1 MEDIQ
6 PVIARREVTTRIL
19 QAFHLKADKNLGQN
33 FLVEES
39 VVNRIAKAAELTP
52 EDTVLEI
59 GPGIGTLTQALAMTG
74 ASVVSVELDKRL
86 IPVLQETVGV
96 YKNVRIVQGDILKVD
111 ILETIASVQTKGNV
125 AEKSNGVSG
134 TMDKDATTA
143 DDYLNT
149 VHAAQDGPGS
159 AERTEA
165 QPKDRAE
172 QTEAKP
178 KTANSAASF
187 KVCANLPYYIT
198 TPIIMYLLEQKLP
211 LERLVVMVQKEVAE
225 RMVAKPG
232 GRDYG
237 SISVAMQYYTEPSI
251 AFTVKAGSFLPAPKV
266 DSAVLVCKKRS
277 APPVD
282 VPDEKTFFKVVAA
295 AFSVRRKMLT
305 NSLKNMGGL
314 TGEQVKNWLDRA
326 GIDGKRR
333 AETLSLEEFAALA
346 RTWNVS

>member
-1 MEDIQ
+1 MNYIQ
-6 PVIARREVTTRIL
+6 PIIARREVTTRIL

-86 IPVLQETVGV
+86 IPVLQETVGA
-96 YKNVRIVQGDILKVD
+96 YENVRVVQGDILKIN
-111 ILETIASVQTKGNV
+111 ILETVQ
-125 AEKSNGVSG
+125 AE
-134 TMDKDATTA
+134 
-143 DDYLNT
+143 
-149 VHAAQDGPGS
+149 P
-159 AERTEA
+159 
-165 QPKDRAE
+165 
-172 QTEAKP
+172 
-178 KTANSAASF
+178 F

-198 TPIIMYLLEQKLP
+198 TPIIMNLLEQKLP
-211 LERLVVMVQKEVAE
+211 IERLVVMVQKEVAE
-225 RMVAKPG
+225 RMTASPG
-232 GRDYG
+232 GREYG
-237 SISVAMQYYTEPSI
+237 AISVAMQYYTEPKI
-251 AFTVKAGSFLPAPKV
+251 AFFVKAGSFLPAPKV

-277 APPVD
+277 TPPVD
-282 VPDEKTFFKVVAA
+282 VPDENVFFKVVAA

-314 TGEQVKNWLDRA
+314 TGEQVKSWLDRA

-333 AETLSLEEFAALA
+333 AETLSLEEFACLA
-346 RTWNVS
+346 RTWKVK

>member
-1 MEDIQ
+1 METIQ
-6 PVIARREVTTRIL
+6 PIIARREVTTRIL

-59 GPGIGTLTQALAMTG
+59 GPGIGTLTQALALTG

-86 IPVLQETVGV
+86 IPVLQETVGA
-96 YKNVRIVQGDILKVD
+96 YKNVRVVQGDILKIN
-111 ILETIASVQTKGNV
+111 ILETVQG
-125 AEKSNGVSG
+125 
-134 TMDKDATTA
+134 AT
-143 DDYLNT
+143 
-149 VHAAQDGPGS
+149 P
-159 AERTEA
+159 
-165 QPKDRAE
+165 
-172 QTEAKP
+172 
-178 KTANSAASF
+178 F

-198 TPIIMYLLEQKLP
+198 TPIIMNLLEQKLP

-225 RMVAKPG
+225 RMTASPG

-237 SISVAMQYYTEPSI
+237 AISVAMQYYTEPKI
-251 AFTVKAGSFLPAPKV
+251 AFIVKAGSFLPAPKV

-277 APPVD
+277 TPPVD

-305 NSLKNMGGL
+305 NSLKNMGGQ
-314 TGEQVKNWLDRA
+314 TTEQVKAWLDRA

-333 AETLSLEEFAALA
+333 AETLSLEEFASLT
-346 RTWNVS
+346 RTWKVK

>member
-1 MEDIQ
+1 MNVFAMSFLCCQLTTMKKDLMEDIQ
-6 PVIARREVTTRIL
+6 PIIARREVTTRIL

-86 IPVLQETVGV
+86 IPVLQETVGA
-96 YKNVRIVQGDILKVD
+96 YKNVRVVQGDILKIN
-111 ILETIASVQTKGNV
+111 ILETVQG
-125 AEKSNGVSG
+125 
-134 TMDKDATTA
+134 AT
-143 DDYLNT
+143 
-149 VHAAQDGPGS
+149 P
-159 AERTEA
+159 
-165 QPKDRAE
+165 
-172 QTEAKP
+172 
-178 KTANSAASF
+178 F

-198 TPIIMYLLEQKLP
+198 TPIIMNLLEQKLP

-225 RMVAKPG
+225 RMTASPG

-237 SISVAMQYYTEPSI
+237 AISVAMQYYTEPKI
-251 AFTVKAGSFLPAPKV
+251 AFIVKAGSILPAPKV

-277 APPVD
+277 TPPVD

-305 NSLKNMGGL
+305 NSLKNMGGQ
-314 TGEQVKNWLDRA
+314 TTEQVKAWLDRA
-326 GIDGKRR
+326 GIDGTRR
-333 AETLSLEEFAALA
+333 AETLSLEEFASLA
-346 RTWNVS
+346 RTWKVK

>member
-6 PVIARREVTTRIL
+6 PIIARREVTTRIL

-86 IPVLQETVGV
+86 IPVLQETVGA
-96 YKNVRIVQGDILKVD
+96 YKNVRVVQGDILKIN
-111 ILETIASVQTKGNV
+111 ILETVQG
-125 AEKSNGVSG
+125 
-134 TMDKDATTA
+134 AT
-143 DDYLNT
+143 
-149 VHAAQDGPGS
+149 P
-159 AERTEA
+159 
-165 QPKDRAE
+165 
-172 QTEAKP
+172 
-178 KTANSAASF
+178 F

-198 TPIIMYLLEQKLP
+198 TPIIMNLLEQKLP

-225 RMVAKPG
+225 RMTASPG

-237 SISVAMQYYTEPSI
+237 AISVAMQYYTEPKI
-251 AFTVKAGSFLPAPKV
+251 AFIVKAGSFLPAPKV

-277 APPVD
+277 TPPVD

-305 NSLKNMGGL
+305 NSLKNMGGQ
-314 TGEQVKNWLDRA
+314 TTEQVKAWLDRA
-326 GIDGKRR
+326 GIDGTRR
-333 AETLSLEEFAALA
+333 AETLSLEEFASLA
-346 RTWNVS
+346 RTWKIK

>member
-6 PVIARREVTTRIL
+6 PIIARREVTARIL

-86 IPVLQETVGV
+86 IPVLQETVGA
-96 YKNVRIVQGDILKVD
+96 YKNVRIVQGDILKVN
-111 ILETIASVQTKGNV
+111 IPEIIAEVKADRKTADAAGEV
-125 AEKSNGVSG
+125 AE
-134 TMDKDATTA
+134 
-143 DDYLNT
+143 
-149 VHAAQDGPGS
+149 
-159 AERTEA
+159 AESEIKQSDT
-165 QPKDRAE
+165 
-172 QTEAKP
+172 
-178 KTANSAASF
+178 F

-225 RMVAKPG
+225 RMTAGPG
-232 GRDYG
+232 GREYG
-237 SISVAMQYYTEPSI
+237 AISVAMQYYTEPKI
-251 AFTVKAGSFLPAPKV
+251 AFIVKAGSFLPAPKV

-277 APPVD
+277 TRPVE
-282 VPDEKTFFKVVAA
+282 VPEEKTFVKVGAA
-295 AFSVRRKMLT
+295 SCSVRRKMLN
-305 NSLKNMGGL
+305 NSLRNMGGL
-314 TGEQVKNWLDRA
+314 NGEQVKAWLDRA
-326 GIDGKRR
+326 GIDGRRR
-333 AETLSLEEFAALA
+333 AETLSLEEFAMLA
-346 RTWNVS
+346 RTWEKN

>member
-6 PVIARREVTTRIL
+6 PIIARREVTARIL

-39 VVNRIAKAAELTP
+39 VVNRIAKTAELTP

-86 IPVLQETVGV
+86 IPVLQETVGA
-96 YKNVRIVQGDILKVD
+96 YKNVRIVQGDILKVN
-111 ILETIASVQTKGNV
+111 IPEIIAEVKADRKTADAAGEV
-125 AEKSNGVSG
+125 AE
-134 TMDKDATTA
+134 
-143 DDYLNT
+143 
-149 VHAAQDGPGS
+149 
-159 AERTEA
+159 AESEIKQSDT
-165 QPKDRAE
+165 
-172 QTEAKP
+172 
-178 KTANSAASF
+178 F

-225 RMVAKPG
+225 RMTAEPG
-232 GRDYG
+232 GREYG
-237 SISVAMQYYTEPSI
+237 AISVAMQYYTEPKI
-251 AFTVKAGSFLPAPKV
+251 AFIVKAGSFLPAPKV
-266 DSAVLVCKKRS
+266 DSAVLVCKRRS
-277 APPVD
+277 TPPVD

-295 AFSVRRKMLT
+295 AFSVRRKMLN

-314 TGEQVKNWLDRA
+314 NGEQVKAWLDRA
-326 GIDGKRR
+326 GIDGRRR
-333 AETLSLEEFAALA
+333 AETLSLEEFAMLA
-346 RTWNVS
+346 RTWEKN

>member
-6 PVIARREVTTRIL
+6 PIIARREVTARIL

-74 ASVVSVELDKRL
+74 ASVLSVELDKRL
-86 IPVLQETVGV
+86 IPVLQETVGA
-96 YKNVRIVQGDILKVD
+96 YKNVRIVQGDILKVN
-111 ILETIASVQTKGNV
+111 IPEIIAEVKADQKTAGATGKV
-125 AEKSNGVSG
+125 AE
-134 TMDKDATTA
+134 
-143 DDYLNT
+143 
-149 VHAAQDGPGS
+149 
-159 AERTEA
+159 AESEMKQSDT
-165 QPKDRAE
+165 
-172 QTEAKP
+172 
-178 KTANSAASF
+178 F

-225 RMVAKPG
+225 RMTAGPG
-232 GRDYG
+232 GREYG
-237 SISVAMQYYTEPSI
+237 AISVAMQYYTEPKI
-251 AFTVKAGSFLPAPKV
+251 AFIVKAGSFLPAPKV
-266 DSAVLVCKKRS
+266 DSAVLVCKRRS
-277 APPVD
+277 TPPVE

-295 AFSVRRKMLT
+295 AFSVRRKMLN

-314 TGEQVKNWLDRA
+314 NGEQVKAWLDRA
-326 GIDGKRR
+326 GIDGRRR
-333 AETLSLEEFAALA
+333 AETLSLEEFAMLA
-346 RTWNVS
+346 RTWDV

>member
-6 PVIARREVTTRIL
+6 PIIARREVTARIL

-74 ASVVSVELDKRL
+74 ASVLSVELDKRL
-86 IPVLQETVGV
+86 IPVLQETVGA
-96 YKNVRIVQGDILKVD
+96 YKNVRIVQGDILKVN
-111 ILETIASVQTKGNV
+111 IPEIIAEVKADQKTAGATGKV
-125 AEKSNGVSG
+125 AE
-134 TMDKDATTA
+134 
-143 DDYLNT
+143 
-149 VHAAQDGPGS
+149 
-159 AERTEA
+159 AESEMKQSDT
-165 QPKDRAE
+165 
-172 QTEAKP
+172 
-178 KTANSAASF
+178 F

-225 RMVAKPG
+225 RMTAGPG
-232 GRDYG
+232 GREYG
-237 SISVAMQYYTEPSI
+237 AISVAMQYYTEPKI
-251 AFTVKAGSFLPAPKV
+251 AFIVKAGSFLPAPKV
-266 DSAVLVCKKRS
+266 DSAVLVCKRRS
-277 APPVD
+277 TPPVE

-295 AFSVRRKMLT
+295 AFSVRRKMLN

-314 TGEQVKNWLDRA
+314 NGEQVKAWLDRA

-333 AETLSLEEFAALA
+333 AETLSLEEFAMLA
-346 RTWNVS
+346 RTWNV

>member
-1 MEDIQ
+1 METIQ
-6 PVIARREVTTRIL
+6 PIIARREVTTRIL

-86 IPVLQETVGV
+86 IPVLQETVGA
-96 YKNVRIVQGDILKVD
+96 YKNVRVVQGDILKIN
-111 ILETIASVQTKGNV
+111 ILETVQG
-125 AEKSNGVSG
+125 
-134 TMDKDATTA
+134 AT
-143 DDYLNT
+143 
-149 VHAAQDGPGS
+149 P
-159 AERTEA
+159 
-165 QPKDRAE
+165 
-172 QTEAKP
+172 
-178 KTANSAASF
+178 F

-198 TPIIMYLLEQKLP
+198 TPIIMNLLEQKLP

-225 RMVAKPG
+225 RMTASPG

-237 SISVAMQYYTEPSI
+237 AISVAMQYYTEPKI
-251 AFTVKAGSFLPAPKV
+251 AFIVKAGSFLPAPKV

-277 APPVD
+277 KPPVD

-305 NSLKNMGGL
+305 NSLKNMGGQ
-314 TGEQVKNWLDRA
+314 TTEQVKAWLGRA
-326 GIDGKRR
+326 GIDGTRR
-333 AETLSLEEFAALA
+333 AETLSLEEFASLA
-346 RTWNVS
+346 RTWKVK

>member
-6 PVIARREVTTRIL
+6 PIIARREVTARIL

-39 VVNRIAKAAELTP
+39 VVNRIAKTAELTP

-86 IPVLQETVGV
+86 IPVLQETVGA
-96 YKNVRIVQGDILKVD
+96 YKNVRIVQGDILKVN
-111 ILETIASVQTKGNV
+111 IPEIIAEVKADRKTADAAGEV
-125 AEKSNGVSG
+125 AE
-134 TMDKDATTA
+134 
-143 DDYLNT
+143 
-149 VHAAQDGPGS
+149 
-159 AERTEA
+159 AESEIKQSDT
-165 QPKDRAE
+165 
-172 QTEAKP
+172 
-178 KTANSAASF
+178 F

-225 RMVAKPG
+225 RMTAEPG
-232 GRDYG
+232 GREYG
-237 SISVAMQYYTEPSI
+237 AISVAMQYYTEPKI
-251 AFTVKAGSFLPAPKV
+251 AFIVKAGSFLPAPKV
-266 DSAVLVCKKRS
+266 DSAVLVCKRRS
-277 APPVD
+277 TSPVD

-295 AFSVRRKMLT
+295 AFSVRRKMLN

-314 TGEQVKNWLDRA
+314 NGEQVKAWLDRA
-326 GIDGKRR
+326 GIDGRRR
-333 AETLSLEEFAALA
+333 AETLSLEEFAMLA
-346 RTWNVS
+346 RTWEKN

>member
-1 MEDIQ
+1 MESIQ
-6 PVIARREVTTRIL
+6 PIIARREVTTRIL

-86 IPVLQETVGV
+86 IPVLRETVGA
-96 YKNVRIVQGDILKVD
+96 YENVRVVQGDILKVN
-111 ILETIASVQTKGNV
+111 IPETVQ
-125 AEKSNGVSG
+125 AE
-134 TMDKDATTA
+134 
-143 DDYLNT
+143 
-149 VHAAQDGPGS
+149 
-159 AERTEA
+159 
-165 QPKDRAE
+165 
-172 QTEAKP
+172 
-178 KTANSAASF
+178 SF

-198 TPIIMYLLEQKLP
+198 TPIIMNLLEQKLP

-225 RMVAKPG
+225 RMTAPPG
-232 GRDYG
+232 GREYG
-237 SISVAMQYYTEPSI
+237 AISVAMQYYTEPKI
-251 AFTVKAGSFLPAPKV
+251 AFIVKAGSFLPAPKV

-314 TGEQVKNWLDRA
+314 TGEQVKAWLERA

-333 AETLSLEEFAALA
+333 AETLSLEEFAKLA
-346 RTWNVS
+346 RTWNVK

>member
-6 PVIARREVTTRIL
+6 PIIARREVTARIL

-86 IPVLQETVGV
+86 IPVLQETVGA
-96 YKNVRIVQGDILKVD
+96 YKNVRIVQGDILKVN
-111 ILETIASVQTKGNV
+111 IPEIIAEVKADRKTADAAGEV
-125 AEKSNGVSG
+125 AE
-134 TMDKDATTA
+134 
-143 DDYLNT
+143 
-149 VHAAQDGPGS
+149 
-159 AERTEA
+159 AESEIKQSDT
-165 QPKDRAE
+165 
-172 QTEAKP
+172 
-178 KTANSAASF
+178 F

-225 RMVAKPG
+225 RMTAGPG
-232 GRDYG
+232 GREYG
-237 SISVAMQYYTEPSI
+237 AISVAMQYYTEPKI
-251 AFTVKAGSFLPAPKV
+251 AFIVKAGSFLPAPKV

-277 APPVD
+277 KPPVD

-295 AFSVRRKMLT
+295 AFSVRRKMLN

-314 TGEQVKNWLDRA
+314 NGEQVKAWLDRA
-326 GIDGKRR
+326 GIDGRRR
-333 AETLSLEEFAALA
+333 AETLSLEEFAMLA
-346 RTWNVS
+346 RTWEKN

>member
-6 PVIARREVTTRIL
+6 PIIARREVTARIL

-86 IPVLQETVGV
+86 IPVLQETVGA
-96 YKNVRIVQGDILKVD
+96 YRNVRIVQGDILKVN
-111 ILETIASVQTKGNV
+111 IPEIIAEVKADRKTADAAGEV
-125 AEKSNGVSG
+125 AE
-134 TMDKDATTA
+134 
-143 DDYLNT
+143 
-149 VHAAQDGPGS
+149 
-159 AERTEA
+159 AESEIKQSDT
-165 QPKDRAE
+165 
-172 QTEAKP
+172 
-178 KTANSAASF
+178 F

-225 RMVAKPG
+225 RMTAGPG
-232 GRDYG
+232 GREYG
-237 SISVAMQYYTEPSI
+237 AISVAMQYYTEPKI
-251 AFTVKAGSFLPAPKV
+251 AFIVKAGSFLPAPKV
-266 DSAVLVCKKRS
+266 DSAVLVCKRRS
-277 APPVD
+277 TPPVE

-295 AFSVRRKMLT
+295 AFSVRRKMLN

-314 TGEQVKNWLDRA
+314 TGEQVKAWLDRA

-333 AETLSLEEFAALA
+333 AETLSLEEFAMLA
-346 RTWNVS
+346 RTWNTK

>member
-6 PVIARREVTTRIL
+6 PIIARREVTARIL

-39 VVNRIAKAAELTP
+39 VVSRIAKAAELTP

-86 IPVLQETVGV
+86 IPVLQETVGA
-96 YKNVRIVQGDILKVD
+96 YKNVRIVQGDILKVN
-111 ILETIASVQTKGNV
+111 IPEIIAKMKADQKTADAAGEV
-125 AEKSNGVSG
+125 AE
-134 TMDKDATTA
+134 
-143 DDYLNT
+143 
-149 VHAAQDGPGS
+149 
-159 AERTEA
+159 AESEIKQSDT
-165 QPKDRAE
+165 
-172 QTEAKP
+172 
-178 KTANSAASF
+178 F

-225 RMVAKPG
+225 RMTAGPG
-232 GRDYG
+232 EREYG
-237 SISVAMQYYTEPSI
+237 AISVAMQYYTEPKI
-251 AFTVKAGSFLPAPKV
+251 AFIVKAGSFLPAPKV

-277 APPVD
+277 TPPVE

-295 AFSVRRKMLT
+295 AFSVRRKMLN

-314 TGEQVKNWLDRA
+314 TGEQVKAWLDRA

-333 AETLSLEEFAALA
+333 AETLSLEEFAMLA
-346 RTWNVS
+346 RTWEV

>member
-1 MEDIQ
+1 METIQ
-6 PVIARREVTTRIL
+6 PIIARREVTTRIL

-86 IPVLQETVGV
+86 IPVLQETVGA
-96 YKNVRIVQGDILKVD
+96 YKNVRVVQGDILKIN
-111 ILETIASVQTKGNV
+111 ILETVQG
-125 AEKSNGVSG
+125 
-134 TMDKDATTA
+134 AT
-143 DDYLNT
+143 
-149 VHAAQDGPGS
+149 P
-159 AERTEA
+159 
-165 QPKDRAE
+165 
-172 QTEAKP
+172 
-178 KTANSAASF
+178 F

-198 TPIIMYLLEQKLP
+198 TPIIMNLLEQKLP

-225 RMVAKPG
+225 RMTASPG

-237 SISVAMQYYTEPSI
+237 AISVAMQYYTEPKI
-251 AFTVKAGSFLPAPKV
+251 AFIVKAGSFLPAPKV

-277 APPVD
+277 TPPVD

-305 NSLKNMGGL
+305 NSLKNMGGQ
-314 TGEQVKNWLDRA
+314 TTEQVKAWLDRA
-326 GIDGKRR
+326 GIDGTRR
-333 AETLSLEEFAALA
+333 AETLSLEEFASLA
-346 RTWNVS
+346 RTWKVK

>member
-6 PVIARREVTTRIL
+6 PIIARREVTARIL

-39 VVNRIAKAAELTP
+39 VVNRIAKTAELTP

-86 IPVLQETVGV
+86 IPVLQETVGA
-96 YKNVRIVQGDILKVD
+96 YKNVRIVQGDILKVN
-111 ILETIASVQTKGNV
+111 IPEIIAEVKADQKTAGATGKV
-125 AEKSNGVSG
+125 AE
-134 TMDKDATTA
+134 
-143 DDYLNT
+143 
-149 VHAAQDGPGS
+149 
-159 AERTEA
+159 AESEMKQSDT
-165 QPKDRAE
+165 
-172 QTEAKP
+172 
-178 KTANSAASF
+178 F

-225 RMVAKPG
+225 RMTAGPG
-232 GRDYG
+232 GREYG
-237 SISVAMQYYTEPSI
+237 AISVAMQYYTEPKI
-251 AFTVKAGSFLPAPKV
+251 AFIVKAGSFLPAPKV
-266 DSAVLVCKKRS
+266 DSAVLVCKRRS
-277 APPVD
+277 TPPVE

-295 AFSVRRKMLT
+295 AFSVRRKMLN

-314 TGEQVKNWLDRA
+314 NGEQVKAWLDRA
-326 GIDGKRR
+326 GIDGRRR
-333 AETLSLEEFAALA
+333 AETLSLEEFAMLA
-346 RTWNVS
+346 RTWEKN

>member
-6 PVIARREVTTRIL
+6 PIIARREVTARIL

-86 IPVLQETVGV
+86 IPVLQETVGA
-96 YKNVRIVQGDILKVD
+96 YKNVRIVQGDILKVN
-111 ILETIASVQTKGNV
+111 IPEIIAEVKADRKTADAAGEV
-125 AEKSNGVSG
+125 AE
-134 TMDKDATTA
+134 
-143 DDYLNT
+143 
-149 VHAAQDGPGS
+149 
-159 AERTEA
+159 AESEIKQSDT
-165 QPKDRAE
+165 
-172 QTEAKP
+172 
-178 KTANSAASF
+178 F

-225 RMVAKPG
+225 RMTAGPG
-232 GRDYG
+232 GREYG
-237 SISVAMQYYTEPSI
+237 AISVAMQYYTEPKI
-251 AFTVKAGSFLPAPKV
+251 AFIVKAGSFLPAPKV
-266 DSAVLVCKKRS
+266 DSAVLVCKRRS
-277 APPVD
+277 TPPVE
-282 VPDEKTFFKVVAA
+282 VPDEKTFFKVVTA
-295 AFSVRRKMLT
+295 AFSVRRKMLN

-314 TGEQVKNWLDRA
+314 NGEQVKAWLNRA
-326 GIDGKRR
+326 GIDGRRR
-333 AETLSLEEFAALA
+333 AETLSLEEFAMLA
-346 RTWNVS
+346 RTWEKN

>member
-6 PVIARREVTTRIL
+6 PIIARREVTTRIL

-39 VVNRIAKAAELTP
+39 VVNRIAKATELAP

-86 IPVLQETVGV
+86 IPVLKETVGA
-96 YKNVRIVQGDILKVD
+96 YENVRIVQGDILKVD
-111 ILETIASVQTKGNV
+111 ILKVIEETRALCDN
-125 AEKSNGVSG
+125 AKSSDHNDVNES
-134 TMDKDATTA
+134 DAQEIA
-143 DDYLNT
+143 DDPALT
-149 VHAAQDGPGS
+149 TEGS
-159 AERTEA
+159 AA
-165 QPKDRAE
+165 CSVNNNKS
-172 QTEAKP
+172 
-178 KTANSAASF
+178 TAPF

-225 RMVAKPG
+225 RMIAKPG
-232 GRDYG
+232 GG
-237 SISVAMQYYTEPSI
+237 AISVAMQYYTEPKI
-251 AFTVKAGSFLPAPKV
+251 AFIVKAGSFLPAPKV
-266 DSAVLVCKKRS
+266 DSAVLVCKRRTV
-277 APPVD
+277 PPVD
-282 VPDEKTFFKVVAA
+282 VPDEKIFFKVVAA

-314 TGEQVKNWLDRA
+314 TSEQVKAWLDRA
-326 GIDGKRR
+326 DIDGTRR

-346 RTWNVS
+346 RTWEKN

>member
-1 MEDIQ
+1 MEGIQ
-6 PVIARREVTTRIL
+6 PIIARREVTARIL

-39 VVNRIAKAAELTP
+39 VVSRIAKAAELTP

-86 IPVLQETVGV
+86 IPVLQETVGA
-96 YKNVRIVQGDILKVD
+96 YKNVRIVQGDILKVN
-111 ILETIASVQTKGNV
+111 IPEIIAKMKADQKTADAAGEV
-125 AEKSNGVSG
+125 AE
-134 TMDKDATTA
+134 
-143 DDYLNT
+143 
-149 VHAAQDGPGS
+149 
-159 AERTEA
+159 TESEMK
-165 QPKDRAE
+165 QSD
-172 QTEAKP
+172 T
-178 KTANSAASF
+178 F

-225 RMVAKPG
+225 RMTAGPG
-232 GRDYG
+232 GREYG
-237 SISVAMQYYTEPSI
+237 AISVAMQYYTEPKI
-251 AFTVKAGSFLPAPKV
+251 AFIVKAGSFLPAPKV
-266 DSAVLVCKKRS
+266 DSAVLVCKRRS
-277 APPVD
+277 TPPVE

-295 AFSVRRKMLT
+295 AFSVRRKMLN

-314 TGEQVKNWLDRA
+314 TGEQVKAWLDRA

-333 AETLSLEEFAALA
+333 AETLSLEEFAMLA
-346 RTWNVS
+346 RTWKV